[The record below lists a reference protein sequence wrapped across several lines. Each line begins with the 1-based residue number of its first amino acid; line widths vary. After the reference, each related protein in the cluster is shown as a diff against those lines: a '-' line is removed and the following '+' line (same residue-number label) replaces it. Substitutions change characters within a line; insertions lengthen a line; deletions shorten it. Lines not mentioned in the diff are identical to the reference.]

1 MKYLYILPA
10 VFIAVFLFFSDVVQA
25 SGGFGG
31 GGVAG
36 QTLRGKEREKFNLGK
51 AIYNGEVALDAKKEE
66 LAKTQ
71 KNRLEYLQGSLP
83 NSEKGRVNL
92 EDLAG
97 KLSEEQISA
106 LEFFV
111 SVRFN
116 VKLEEKKE

>member
-1 MKYLYILPA
+1 MKYLHV
-10 VFIAVFLFFSDVVQA
+10 VFTALLAVFLFFSEAAFA

>member
-1 MKYLYILPA
+1 M
-10 VFIAVFLFFSDVVQA
+10 FLTAIITYFFQPTFA

-31 GGVAG
+31 GSVAG
-36 QTLRGKEREKFNLGK
+36 QALRGKEREKFNLGK
-51 AIYNGEVALDAKKEE
+51 AIYNGEVALDAKRDE
-66 LAKTQ
+66 LTKTQ

-83 NSEKGRVNL
+83 NAEKGRVSL

-111 SVRFN
+111 SIRFN

>member
-1 MKYLYILPA
+1 MKILYIYALIGA
-10 VFIAVFLFFSDVVQA
+10 LFFSSLEVVLA

-36 QTLRGKEREKFNLGK
+36 QALRGKEREKFNLGK
-51 AIYNGEVALDAKKEE
+51 AIYNGEVALDAKKED
-66 LAKTQ
+66 LVKSQ

-83 NSEKGRVNL
+83 NSEKGRVSL

-111 SVRFN
+111 SIRFN
-116 VKLEEKKE
+116 VKLEEKKD

>member
-1 MKYLYILPA
+1 MKYSTIPAAILA
-10 VFIAVFLFFSDVVQA
+10 VIFIFSVPTFA

-36 QTLRGKEREKFNLGK
+36 QALRGKEREKFNLGK
-51 AIYNGEVALDAKKEE
+51 AVYNAEVALDAKKED
-66 LAKTQ
+66 LVKPQ

-111 SVRFN
+111 SIRFN
-116 VKLEEKKE
+116 VKLEEKKD

>member
-1 MKYLYILPA
+1 MKYLTILSVA
-10 VFIAVFLFFSDVVQA
+10 LTAFLFFSDIAMA

-31 GGVAG
+31 GAVAG

-51 AIYNGEVALDAKKEE
+51 AIYNGEVALDAKKED
-66 LAKTQ
+66 LVKAQ

-111 SVRFN
+111 SIRFN